1 MTPALSLSQAALLG
15 AIQGLTEFLPV
26 SSSAHLALAPHF
38 FAFTDPGLTFDVAL
52 HLGTL
57 LAVLLYY
64 RDTWLRLATGTLR
77 EPRGAEARTLSLLA
91 LATLPAVVFG
101 LLLEHRAEE
110 VFRDP
115 RRIAA
120 CLIAFSGVMVW
131 ADRRGEGARGAW
143 RGAGARNLLLVGLAQ
158 SLALMPGVSRSGATI
173 SAALLLGIAAPE
185 AAELS
190 FLMATPIVAGAAL
203 LKLRHL
209 GLADVNAAFL
219 FGIAVSAATGF
230 AAVGAF
236 IRFLPKGGLKP
247 YAYYRVALGLAALFL
262 AR

>member
-1 MTPALSLSQAALLG
+1 MLSLSQSALLG
-15 AIQGLTEFLPV
+15 AIQGITEFLPI
-26 SSSAHLALAPHF
+26 SSSAHLALAPRF
-38 FAFTDPGLTFDVAL
+38 FNFTDPGLTFDVAL
-52 HLGTL
+52 HVGTL

-64 RDTWLRLATGTLR
+64 RMTWLRLAAGTWR
-77 EPRGAEARTLSLLA
+77 EPRGAEARTLALLA
-91 LATLPAVVFG
+91 LATVPAAVFG

-110 VFRDP
+110 AFREP
-115 RRIAA
+115 WRIGA
-120 CLIAFSGVMVW
+120 CLIAFSGIMLW
-131 ADRRGEGARGAW
+131 ADRRGEASRGTW
-143 RGAGARNLLLVGLAQ
+143 REAGVRTLLLVGLAQ

-173 SAALLLGIAAPE
+173 SAALLLGISAPE

-190 FLMATPIVAGAAL
+190 FLLATPIVAGAAL

-209 GLADVNAAFL
+209 GLGDVNASFL
-219 FGIAVSAATGF
+219 LGIAVSAITGF

-247 YAYYRVALGLAALFL
+247 YAFYRVALGLAALFL

>member
-1 MTPALSLSQAALLG
+1 MTYAQAALLG

-26 SSSAHLALAPHF
+26 SSSAHLALAPRF
-38 FAFTDPGLTFDVAL
+38 FSFPDPGLTFDVAL

-57 LAVLLYY
+57 LAVLIYY
-64 RDTWLRLATGTLR
+64 RRTWLDLASGSLR
-77 EPRGAEARTLSLLA
+77 DPRGAQARTLGLIV

-101 LLLEHRAEE
+101 LLFEHKAENA
-110 VFRDP
+110 FRDP
-115 RRIAA
+115 NRIAL

-131 ADRRGEGARGAW
+131 ADRRGSRNTGSW
-143 RGAGARNLLLVGLAQ
+143 REAGALTVILVGFAQ
-158 SLALMPGVSRSGATI
+158 ALALMPGVSRSGATI
-173 SAALLLGIAAPE
+173 SAALLLGVAAPE

-209 GLADVNAAFL
+209 GVADVNGPFVVGL
-219 FGIAVSAATGF
+219 AVSAVVGF

-247 YAYYRVALGLAALFL
+247 YAFYRVALGTAALLLF
-262 AR
+262 

>member
-1 MTPALSLSQAALLG
+1 MTYAQAALLG

-26 SSSAHLALAPHF
+26 SSSAHLALAPRF
-38 FAFTDPGLTFDVAL
+38 FSFPDPGLTFDVAL

-57 LAVLLYY
+57 LAVLIFY
-64 RDTWLRLATGTLR
+64 RKTWLDLAAGSLR
-77 EPRGAEARTLSLLA
+77 EPRGAQARTLGWLVV
-91 LATLPAVVFG
+91 ATLPAVVFG
-101 LLLEHRAEE
+101 LLLEHKAEDA
-110 VFRDP
+110 FRDP
-115 RRIAA
+115 RRIAL
-120 CLIAFSGVMVW
+120 CLIAFSGVMAW
-131 ADRRGEGARGAW
+131 ADRRGSRNSGAW
-143 RGAGARNLLLVGLAQ
+143 RSAGARTVILVGFSQA
-158 SLALMPGVSRSGATI
+158 LALMPGVSRSGATI

-209 GLADVNAAFL
+209 GIADVTGPFL
-219 FGIAVSAATGF
+219 LGLAVSAVVGF

-247 YAYYRVALGLAALFL
+247 YAAYRVILGLAALFL
-262 AR
+262 TR

>member
-1 MTPALSLSQAALLG
+1 MMMTYAQAALLG

-26 SSSAHLALAPHF
+26 SSSAHLALAPRF
-38 FAFTDPGLTFDVAL
+38 FSFPDPGLTFDVAL

-57 LAVLLYY
+57 LAVLIYY
-64 RDTWLRLATGTLR
+64 RKIWLDLAAGTLR
-77 EPRGAEARTLSLLA
+77 DPRGTQARTLGLLV

-101 LLLEHRAEE
+101 LALEHKAEE
-110 VFRDP
+110 AFRDP
-115 RRIAA
+115 RRIAL
-120 CLIAFSGVMVW
+120 CLIAFSGILVW
-131 ADRRGEGARGAW
+131 ADRRGARNSQAW
-143 RGAGARNLLLVGLAQ
+143 RTAGARNVILVGFAQ
-158 SLALMPGVSRSGATI
+158 VLALMPGVSRSGATI

-209 GLADVNAAFL
+209 GIADVNGPFMLGLAAS
-219 FGIAVSAATGF
+219 AVVGF

-247 YAYYRVALGLAALFL
+247 YAAYRVALGFAALFL

>member
-1 MTPALSLSQAALLG
+1 MTYAQSALLG

-26 SSSAHLALAPHF
+26 SSSAHLALAPRF

-57 LAVLLYY
+57 LAVLIYY
-64 RDTWLRLATGTLR
+64 RTIWLGLAAGFLR
-77 EPRGAEARTLSLLA
+77 DWRGPEARTLGLLA
-91 LATLPAVVFG
+91 LATVPAVAAG
-101 LLLEHRAEE
+101 LLLERAAEDL
-110 VFRDP
+110 FRDP
-115 RRIAA
+115 RLIGL

-131 ADRRGEGARGAW
+131 ADRRGAGASGSW
-143 RGAGARNLLLVGLAQ
+143 RAAGARNVILVGCAQ
-158 SLALMPGVSRSGATI
+158 ALALMPGVSRSGATM
-173 SAALLLGIAAPE
+173 SAALLLGLGRAE

-190 FLMATPIVAGAAL
+190 FLMATPIVAGAAV

-209 GLADVNAAFL
+209 SAADLTGPFWLGL
-219 FGIAVSAATGF
+219 AVSAVVGF
-230 AAVGAF
+230 FAVGAF

-247 YAYYRVALGLAALFL
+247 YAAYRVALGLAALFL

>member
-1 MTPALSLSQAALLG
+1 MTYFEAALLG

-26 SSSAHLALAPHF
+26 SSSAHLALAPRF
-38 FAFTDPGLTFDVAL
+38 FSFPDPGLTFDIAL

-57 LAVLLYY
+57 LAVLIYY
-64 RDTWLRLATGTLR
+64 RETWHRLATGALR
-77 EPRGAEARTLSLLA
+77 SPRGEEMRTLGLLA
-91 LATLPAVVFG
+91 LATLPAVGAG
-101 LLLEHRAEE
+101 LLLEHAAEDL
-110 VFRDP
+110 FRDP
-115 RRIAA
+115 RRIAL

-131 ADRRGEGARGAW
+131 ADRRGEKADGVW
-143 RGAGARNLLLVGLAQ
+143 RGAGATKIVLIGCAQ
-158 SLALMPGVSRSGATI
+158 ALALMPGVSRSGATM
-173 SAALLLGIAAPE
+173 SAALLLGLGRGE

-209 GLADVNAAFL
+209 GAADLNGPFCL
-219 FGIAVSAATGF
+219 GLTVSAVVGF

-247 YAYYRVALGLAALFL
+247 YALYRVALGLAALFL

>member
-1 MTPALSLSQAALLG
+1 MTYAEAALLG

-26 SSSAHLALAPHF
+26 SSSAHLALAPRF
-38 FAFTDPGLTFDVAL
+38 FSFPDPGLTIDVAL

-57 LAVLLYY
+57 LAVLIFY
-64 RDTWLRLATGTLR
+64 RKTWLDLAAGALR
-77 EPRGAEARTLSLLA
+77 DPRGPQARTLGLLV
-91 LATLPAVVFG
+91 LATAPAVGFG
-101 LLLEHRAEE
+101 LLLEHKAESA
-110 VFRDP
+110 FRDP
-115 RRIAA
+115 RRIAL

-131 ADRRGEGARGAW
+131 ADRRGAGNTSSW
-143 RGAGARNLLLVGLAQ
+143 RAAGARAVILVGFAQ
-158 SLALMPGVSRSGATI
+158 ALALMPGVSRSGATM
-173 SAALLLGIAAPE
+173 SAALLLGLAASE

-209 GLADVNAAFL
+209 GSADMTGPFWL
-219 FGIAVSAATGF
+219 GLAVSAIVGF

-247 YAYYRVALGLAALFL
+247 YAVYRVVLGTAALL
-262 AR
+262 LL

>member
-1 MTPALSLSQAALLG
+1 MTYAQAALLG

-26 SSSAHLALAPHF
+26 SSSAHLALAPRF
-38 FAFTDPGLTFDVAL
+38 FSFRDPGLTFDVAL

-64 RDTWLRLATGTLR
+64 RTTWLGLASGALR
-77 EPRGAEARTLSLLA
+77 EPRGPQARTLGLLA
-91 LATLPAVVFG
+91 LSTLPAVGAG
-101 LLLEHRAEE
+101 LLLETAAENL
-110 VFRDP
+110 FRDP

-131 ADRRGEGARGAW
+131 ADHRGEKAAGSW
-143 RGAGARNLLLVGLAQ
+143 RGAGARAVLLIGCAQ
-158 SLALMPGVSRSGATI
+158 ALALMPGVSRSGATM
-173 SAALLLGIAAPE
+173 SAALLLGLSRDE

-209 GLADVNAAFL
+209 AAADMTGPFWLGLT
-219 FGIAVSAATGF
+219 VSAAVGF

-236 IRFLPKGGLKP
+236 LRFLPRGGLKP
-247 YAYYRVALGLAALFL
+247 YAAYRVALGLAALFL

>member
-1 MTPALSLSQAALLG
+1 MTIAQSSLLG

-26 SSSAHLALAPHF
+26 SSSAHLALAPRF
-38 FAFTDPGLTFDVAL
+38 FSFEDPGLTFDVGL

-57 LAVLLYY
+57 LAVLIYY
-64 RDTWLRLATGTLR
+64 RGLWTKMALGAARD
-77 EPRGAEARTLSLLA
+77 PRGPEARDLGLLA
-91 LATLPAVVFG
+91 LATVPAVVAG
-101 LLLEHRAEE
+101 LLFETSAEE
-110 VFRDP
+110 AFRDP
-115 RRIAA
+115 RRIGA
-120 CLIAFSGVMVW
+120 CLLGFSAVMLW
-131 ADRRGEGARGAW
+131 AQSRTPDNRRSW
-143 RGAGARNLLLVGLAQ
+143 RSAGARTLLLVGAAQALAI
-158 SLALMPGVSRSGATI
+158 MPGVSRSGATI
-173 SAALLLGIAAPE
+173 SAGLLLGLTAAE

-209 GLADVNAAFL
+209 GLADIDANFAA
-219 FGIAVSAATGF
+219 GVAVSAATGF

-247 YAYYRVALGLAALFL
+247 YVYYRVALGLAALLL